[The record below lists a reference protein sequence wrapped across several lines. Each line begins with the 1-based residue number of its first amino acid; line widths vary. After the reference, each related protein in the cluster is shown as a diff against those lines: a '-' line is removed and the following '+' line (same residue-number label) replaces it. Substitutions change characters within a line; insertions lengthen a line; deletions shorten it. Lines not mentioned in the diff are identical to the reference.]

1 MDGIK
6 IIKKSV
12 MILLVLFV
20 MFSILGQTT
29 NASSIG
35 ETIQGA
41 DDFVSDGSEGT
52 KISSDNLK
60 DLSDQ
65 IYNVLLILGIAIAV
79 IVGLVLGIQFMT
91 GSIATKS
98 KVKESLIPYITGCI
112 VIFGAFGIWKL
123 TVLILRNI
131 Q

>member
-1 MDGIK
+1 MDKIK
-6 IIKKSV
+6 IMKKSV
-12 MILLVLFV
+12 IILLVLFV
-20 MFSILGQTT
+20 MFFALGQTVYA
-29 NASSIG
+29 NSIG
-35 ETIQGA
+35 GAIQGA
-41 DDFVSDGSEGT
+41 DNFVSNGSEGS

-91 GSIATKS
+91 GSIETKS

-112 VIFGAFGIWKL
+112 IIFGAFGIWKL
-123 TVLILRNI
+123 AVLILRNI
-131 Q
+131 